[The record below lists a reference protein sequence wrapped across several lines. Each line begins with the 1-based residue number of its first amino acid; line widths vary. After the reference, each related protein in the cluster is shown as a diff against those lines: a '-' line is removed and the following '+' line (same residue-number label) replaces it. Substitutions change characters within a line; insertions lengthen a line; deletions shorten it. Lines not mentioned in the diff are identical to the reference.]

1 MEELAPR
8 GRRSADCGRLTL
20 VLDATRLDGIPL
32 GAVGDAVG
40 LSAAGLDAAGGKAA
54 QLGARWRRRGL
65 ALALVGLLCG
75 CSFQASVKSGGDA
88 KTAAGEPAATEP
100 APEPAPEEE
109 GAAAPEAVKAK
120 VKVRGAKI
128 EPEGGIFFQPSDA
141 TFQPGSGSEAVL
153 AEVKTYL
160 EQNPRVTRVRIE
172 GHTNNTR
179 PPDQSL
185 TLSGQRAVAVKQ
197 WLITNGI
204 NAGRLLA
211 VGFGEVQP
219 IANNADAA
227 GAAQNERIQFRIV
240 ELDGKPFN
248 NNPDPLA
255 GGTEF
260 P

>member
-1 MEELAPR
+1 MEEIAPR
-8 GRRSADCGRLTL
+8 GRKSADCGRRTS
-20 VLDATRLDGIPL
+20 VLEATQFRINWHRP
-32 GAVGDAVG
+32 
-40 LSAAGLDAAGGKAA
+40 S
-54 QLGARWRRRGL
+54 L
-65 ALALVGLLCG
+65 ALALVGLLYG
-75 CSFQASVKSGGDA
+75 CSFQASMKAGGES
-88 KTAAGEPAATEP
+88 KTAANETAATEPGSATEPGATEP
-100 APEPAPEEE
+100 APAEE
-109 GAAAPEAVKAK
+109 AAAPEAPKAK
-120 VKVRGAKI
+120 VKVRGSKI

-141 TFQPGSGSEAVL
+141 TLQPGAGSEAVL
-153 AEVKTYL
+153 AELKTYL
-160 EQNPRVTRVRIE
+160 DQNPRVTRVRIE

-204 NAGRLLA
+204 NAGRLLS
-211 VGFGEVQP
+211 VGFGETQP

-227 GAAQNERIQFRIV
+227 GAAQNERVQFRIV

>member
-8 GRRSADCGRLTL
+8 GRKSADFGRMTL
-20 VLDATRLDGIPL
+20 VLDAIRFDS
-32 GAVGDAVG
+32 G
-40 LSAAGLDAAGGKAA
+40 LA
-54 QLGARWRRRGL
+54 GARFRASWRRPGL
-65 ALALVGLLCG
+65 ALALVGLLGGIGLLGG
-75 CSFQASVKSGGDA
+75 CSFQASMKAGGES
-88 KTAAGEPAATEP
+88 KTAANETATEPPPATEP
-100 APEPAPEEE
+100 APVE
-109 GAAAPEAVKAK
+109 GEAAAAPEAPKAK
-120 VKVRGAKI
+120 VKVRGAKL
-128 EPEGGIFFQPSDA
+128 EPEGGIFFQPNDA

-160 EQNPRVTRVRIE
+160 EQNPRVTRLRIE

-197 WLITNGI
+197 WLITNGV
-204 NAGRLLA
+204 NAGRLLS
-211 VGFGEVQP
+211 VGFGETQP
-219 IANNADAA
+219 IANNADAT

>member
-1 MEELAPR
+1 M
-8 GRRSADCGRLTL
+8 
-20 VLDATRLDGIPL
+20 LDATLFDSIQF
-32 GAVGDAVG
+32 
-40 LSAAGLDAAGGKAA
+40 GG
-54 QLGARWRRRGL
+54 RWRRPSL

-75 CSFQASVKSGGDA
+75 CSFQASVKGGGDS
-88 KTAAGEPAATEP
+88 KTAASEPAVTEP
-100 APEPAPEEE
+100 APEPTPGEEA
-109 GAAAPEAVKAK
+109 GATPEAPKAK
-120 VKVRGAKI
+120 VKVRGSKI
-128 EPEGGIFFQPSDA
+128 EPEGGIFFQPNDA

-160 EQNPRVTRVRIE
+160 EQNPRVTRLRIE

-185 TLSGQRAVAVKQ
+185 ALSGQRAVAVKQ
-197 WLITNGI
+197 WLISNGI
-204 NAGRLLA
+204 NAGRLLS
-211 VGFGEVQP
+211 VGFGESQP

-227 GAAQNERIQFRIV
+227 GAAQNERVQFRIV

>member
-1 MEELAPR
+1 MLDPSQFRNRWHRPSLAM
-8 GRRSADCGRLTL
+8 
-20 VLDATRLDGIPL
+20 
-32 GAVGDAVG
+32 
-40 LSAAGLDAAGGKAA
+40 
-54 QLGARWRRRGL
+54 
-65 ALALVGLLCG
+65 ALVGLLCG
-75 CSFQASVKSGGDA
+75 CSFQASMKAGGES
-88 KTAAGEPAATEP
+88 KTAANEAAPATEP
-100 APEPAPEEE
+100 APTEPAPTEE
-109 GAAAPEAVKAK
+109 AAAPAAAKAK
-120 VKVRGAKI
+120 VKVRGSKI
-128 EPEGGIFFQPSDA
+128 EPEGGIFFQPNDA
-141 TFQPGSGSEAVL
+141 TLQPGAGSEAVL
-153 AEVKTYL
+153 AELKTYL

-219 IANNADAA
+219 VANNADAA
-227 GAAQNERIQFRIV
+227 GAAQNERVQFRIV